1 MKHTLLKCAWRTL
14 ACLFVVTPSGVM
26 SKAECSP
33 AVVYVLTGPLQAAS
47 AGARGG
53 WDPRTN
59 KPVSQGRD
67 GRLVYATDER
77 GNRIPDFSYCGY
89 LAGEKPIPD
98 VPIRVVVPA
107 VAGDAT
113 RRVQAALDYVAGLPA
128 DANGVRGAVLL
139 EKGIHRVSGSLEIA
153 ASGVVLRGSGM
164 GPDGTVLLGA
174 GQTRDTLIRV
184 RGEDDRTAGRHVRI
198 TDAYV
203 PVNASG
209 FTLESSHA
217 LRVGDTV
224 LVRRPSTAEWIEAL
238 DTGHFGGGITYLG
251 WKPESRDLYWDRTV
265 VSVDGAQVTLDAP
278 LTTALDAAYGGG
290 SVAAYTW
297 PGRIR
302 HVGIE
307 NLRCR
312 STYDES
318 NPKDEAH
325 RWMAIVVE
333 NAADAWVRQVVFEH
347 FAGSAVAVLESAKRV
362 TVEDCKSLAPVSEI
376 GGQRRLTFWTR
387 GQQTLFQRLYAEQG
401 YHDFAA
407 GYCAAGPNA
416 FVQCESDRPFSFSGG
431 IDSWASGVLFD
442 IVNVDGQALSLLNL
456 GQDAKGAGWNA
467 ANSVVW
473 QCSASRIDC
482 YQPPTANNW
491 AIGTWA
497 EFAGDGYW
505 EESNSHVGPRSLY
518 YAQLR
523 DRVGSHVIP
532 REPLLPL
539 DTRATSSPSIE
550 MAAALTAQAVQ
561 PPPQLCNWIDGASQ
575 RQPIPTAHPGIKT
588 IDEIGYAEPSVA
600 KDTGPRMRIEN
611 GWLVCG
617 DDVLTGRRQ
626 GVRWWAGGARPA
638 DVAKATPHVTRFVPG
653 RMGVGLTDDLDE
665 MTDAMV
671 AQRSVVL
678 EHNYGL
684 WYERR
689 RDDHERVRRIDGDVW
704 PPFYELPFARSG
716 QGTAFDG
723 LSRYDLAKYNP
734 WYWMRLKQFADL
746 ADRKG
751 LVLLHQ
757 NYFQHNIIEAG
768 AHWTD
773 FPWRPANNINNT
785 GFPEPAPYAGDKR
798 IFLAEQFYD
807 VNHPVRR
814 PLHQAYI
821 RQCLNNFA
829 DNDSVIH
836 LTGAEYTGP
845 LHFVQFWIDTI
856 LQWERGTG
864 KQAVVGLSVTRD
876 VQDAILADPIR
887 GPVVD
892 VIDICYWHYR
902 SDGSLYAPKGG
913 QNLAPRQHARLVS
926 PGRTSFEQTYRAVR
940 EYRTQYPDRAVLY
953 SADLNDNLAWAVF
966 MAGGSLAAIPTVVE
980 PGFLASAAS
989 MHPLDLA
996 DTPEGQYVLGNTEG
1010 ELIVYSRSAV
1020 TVLLNP
1026 KTLTEEVTVCWIN
1039 PRDGSVLMKKRG
1051 QEARDTRASTSG
1063 PVVVWVSRR
1072 GE

>member
-1 MKHTLLKCAWRTL
+1 MNERLRLTATRSLSWCILVCLLTLL
-14 ACLFVVTPSGVM
+14 P
-26 SKAECSP
+26 AELR
-33 AVVYVLTGPLQAAS
+33 A
-47 AGARGG
+47 G

-67 GRLVYATDER
+67 GRLVYGTDER

-89 LAGEKPIPD
+89 MAAEKPIPD
-98 VPIRVVVPA
+98 VPIRIVVPA
-107 VAGDAT
+107 TEGDAT
-113 RRVQAALDYVAGLPA
+113 GRIQRALDYVASLPA
-128 DANGVRGAVLL
+128 DADGIKGAVLL
-139 EKGIHRVSGSLEIA
+139 EQGAYRVSGSLQIT

-174 GQTRDTLIRV
+174 GQSRDTLIRV
-184 RGEDDRTAGRHVRI
+184 HGKDDRTVGRYMRI
-198 TDAYV
+198 TDTYV
-203 PVNASG
+203 PINASS
-209 FTLESSHA
+209 FELAPSHTL
-217 LRVGDTV
+217 RPGDRI

-238 DTGHFGGGITYLG
+238 GTGHFGGGITYLG
-251 WKPESRDLYWDRTV
+251 WKPASRDLYWDRTV
-265 VSVDGAQVTLDAP
+265 VSVDGARITLDAP
-278 LTTALDAAYGGG
+278 LTTALDATYGGG
-290 SVAAYTW
+290 SVAAYAW
-297 PGRIR
+297 PGRITQ
-302 HVGIE
+302 VGVE

-312 STYDES
+312 STYDER

-347 FAGSAVAVLESAKRV
+347 FAGSAVAVLETAKRV

-431 IDSWASGVLFD
+431 VDSWSSGMLFD
-442 IVNVDGQALSLLNL
+442 IVNVDGRALSLLNL

-467 ANSVVW
+467 ANCVVW

-482 YQPPTANNW
+482 YQPPTACNW

-505 EESNSHVGPRSLY
+505 EESNSHVQPRSLY
-518 YAQLR
+518 YAQLA
-523 DRVGSHVIP
+523 DRLGPRAVP
-532 REPLLPL
+532 REPVLPMN
-539 DTRATSSPSIE
+539 TSATSSPSIE
-550 MAAALTAQAVQ
+550 MAAALTAQAEQ
-561 PPPQLCNWIDGASQ
+561 PPLQLRDWIDGAPQ
-575 RQPIPTAHPGIKT
+575 RNPISTAHSGAKT
-588 IDEIGYAEPSVA
+588 VDEISAGETPAIRP
-600 KDTGPRMRIEN
+600 GPRMRVEN
-611 GWLVCG
+611 GWLVYG
-617 DDVLTGRRQ
+617 DAVSTGRRQ

-638 DVAKATPHVTRFVPG
+638 DVAQATPHVTRFVPG
-653 RMGVGLTDDLDE
+653 RIGNGLTDDLDE
-665 MTDAMV
+665 MTDVMV
-671 AQRSVVL
+671 ARRSVAL

-716 QGTAFDG
+716 MGTAFDG
-723 LSRYDLAKYNP
+723 LSRYDLTKYNP
-734 WYWMRLKQFADL
+734 WYWARLRQFADL

-773 FPWRPANNINNT
+773 FPWRPANNVNDT
-785 GFPEPAPYAGDKR
+785 GFPEPPPYAGDKR

-814 PLHQAYI
+814 PLHEAYI
-821 RQCLNNFA
+821 RQCLDNFVG
-829 DNDSVIH
+829 NDSVIH
-836 LTGAEYTGP
+836 LTAAEYTGP

-856 LQWERGTG
+856 LQWERETG
-864 KQAVVGLSVTRD
+864 HRAAIGLSATKD
-876 VQDAILADPIR
+876 VQDAILADPVR
-887 GPVVD
+887 GPAVD

-902 SDGSLYAPKGG
+902 NDGSLYAPQGG
-913 QNLAPRQHARLVS
+913 QSLAPRQHARLVQ
-926 PGRTSFEQTYRAVR
+926 PGRTSFEQAYRAVR
-940 EYRTQYPDRAVLY
+940 EYRTQCPDKAVLF

-966 MAGGSLAAIPTVVE
+966 MAGGSLAALPKVAE

-989 MHPLDLA
+989 MRPIDLRGA
-996 DTPEGQYVLGNTEG
+996 PAEQRALGNAEG
-1010 ELIVYSRSAV
+1010 EFIVYCRATDELALEPHALQSAD
-1020 TVLLNP
+1020 
-1026 KTLTEEVTVCWIN
+1026 TVCWIN

-1051 QEARDTRASTSG
+1051 QDARDTRVSTSG